1 MVLAVPETPAKGECI
16 MSIERVPMTPNG
28 HRKLQEEL
36 KRLKTV
42 ERQEVIKLIEYARS
56 LGDLSENAEYETA
69 KQRQSFVEGRIQE
82 LESKLSRAEVID
94 PALLKNKDRVTF
106 GVSVE
111 LENLDTGETVT
122 YQLVGPDESEPENGF
137 ISITSPIGRALI
149 GKSIDDEVVV
159 NAPGGVREFIVLKI
173 S

>member
-1 MVLAVPETPAKGECI
+1 

-28 HRKLQEEL
+28 HKKLQEEL

-94 PALLKNKDRVTF
+94 PATLKNKDRVTF
-106 GVSVE
+106 GVSVK
-111 LENLDTGETVT
+111 LENLDTGETVS
-122 YQLVGPDESEPENGF
+122 YQLVGPDESEPENGM

-149 GKSIDDEVVV
+149 GKSIDDEVTV
-159 NAPGGVREFIVLKI
+159 NAPGGVREFIVLEI